1 MSQMTK
7 QSPLVSIRIPED
19 YLLEIDQLVGLDG
32 MRNRSDVIREAIKS
46 MLQRPTDSVG
56 DSVDVSLGPDL
67 TTKLRDYCKITGE
80 APDVVLRQS
89 AKEYIKKEIIE
100 VKSVDVLLR
109 ERMEEL
115 KARFS
120 EDSNDLR

>member
-1 MSQMTK
+1 MTK
-7 QSPLVSIRIPED
+7 QSPLVSIRVPED

-32 MRNRSDVIREAIKS
+32 MRNRSDVIRESIKT
-46 MLQRPTDSVG
+46 MLQKSTASKG

-67 TTKLRDYCKITGE
+67 TTKLRDYCKISGE
-80 APDVVLRQS
+80 EADVVLRQS
-89 AKEYIKKEIIE
+89 AREYIKKEIIE

-115 KARFS
+115 KARFN
-120 EDSNDLR
+120 EDSNDMR